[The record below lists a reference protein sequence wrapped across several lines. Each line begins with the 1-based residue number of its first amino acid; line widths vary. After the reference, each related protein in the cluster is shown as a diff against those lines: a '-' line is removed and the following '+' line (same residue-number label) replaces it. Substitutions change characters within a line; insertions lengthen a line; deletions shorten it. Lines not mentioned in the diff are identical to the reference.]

1 MAKQKIRY
9 TKKVTTKTRKK
20 KRRLVARLAGNSS
33 KTKRL

>member
-20 KRRLVARLAGNSS
+20 KKAKKCPTCG
-33 KTKRL
+33 KFK